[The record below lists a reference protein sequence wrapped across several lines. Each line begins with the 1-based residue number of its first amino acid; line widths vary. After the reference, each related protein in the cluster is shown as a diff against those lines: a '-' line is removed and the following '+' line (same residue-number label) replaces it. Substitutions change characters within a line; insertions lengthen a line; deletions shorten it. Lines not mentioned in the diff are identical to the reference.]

1 MMKKAL
7 VLSLSL
13 GLVGNVS
20 ANNVDALVAL
30 AQAEGMEAVEQV
42 IAQAAL
48 EDQSEVNVI
57 KKHKKLLL
65 TVAGTAAA
73 TAAVVVLGQM
83 AYNSYKTPASVKLAN
98 KIVKAAKAAKDD
110 AEFNTAVGE
119 IYATYTNAED
129 KGLVENAKAA
139 VIAAI
144 AKSSAYSQ
152 KDAVAAFVLPMM
164 QQEVANAE
172 IAETVKTKVAADA
185 AKAAAEQKAKED
197 AEKTKQS

>member
-1 MMKKAL
+1 MIKKAL

-83 AYNSYKTPASVKLAN
+83 AYNSHKTPASVKLAN

-110 AEFNTAVGE
+110 AEFATA
-119 IYATYTNAED
+119 
-129 KGLVENAKAA
+129 KGTILNGVDAAVVAQIEAGIKAA
-139 VIAAI
+139 KTEGYSDNEAIAAFLTI
-144 AKSSAYSQ
+144 K
-152 KDAVAAFVLPMM
+152 V

-185 AKAAAEQKAKED
+185 AKAAAEQKAKDD
-197 AEKTKQS
+197 AEKAKEQN

>member
-1 MMKKAL
+1 MIKKAL

-83 AYNSYKTPASVKLAN
+83 AYNAYKTPAQVKLAN
-98 KIVKAAKAAKDD
+98 KVIKAAKNAKDKEAFDKEVEKILKDVKAEDKAQVVTMLDLADDVAHYTQQEAVLAFGDKFIAQAMNDAAIVKAGEDKVKAAEKKAKDD
-110 AEFNTAVGE
+110 AE
-119 IYATYTNAED
+119 
-129 KGLVENAKAA
+129 
-139 VIAAI
+139 
-144 AKSSAYSQ
+144 
-152 KDAVAAFVLPMM
+152 
-164 QQEVANAE
+164 
-172 IAETVKTKVAADA
+172 
-185 AKAAAEQKAKED
+185 KAKE
-197 AEKTKQS
+197 QN